1 MRPTYIFFMIILWAN
16 VGFAQ
21 SSTKNFIDENY
32 IEVTGTARIEI
43 IPDEIYL
50 KIIINEEDNKAKQT
64 LEEIEE
70 SMIRKLQQLEI
81 NLDSALKSD

>member
-50 KIIINEEDNKAKQT
+50 KIIINEE
-64 LEEIEE
+64 
-70 SMIRKLQQLEI
+70 
-81 NLDSALKSD
+81 